1 MPWGPGRIGH
11 FCRQPHGRR
20 PARDR
25 PDDLSR
31 DEVIGLPLNEDD
43 RTHEAKE
50 MTMRSHGPAT
60 VWGTALKDGRGRDA
74 KGWYQQLQEWRAA
87 RKAARQQAKLVALT
101 NRWDAEHEAVTPL
114 RADAAVEMAIA
125 QGTLALA
132 TQPVQPHPVVMS
144 GGPLDAGV
152 GLGAEP
158 PERALNPPRA
168 SWGVGGKGQGHAR

>member
-43 RTHEAKE
+43 RRHEAKE
-50 MTMRSHGPAT
+50 MTMRSKEMTMQSHGPAT

-101 NRWDAEHEAVTPL
+101 NRWDAEHEDFRAP
-114 RADAAVEMAIA
+114 RADAAVEVAIA

-132 TQPVQPHPVVMS
+132 TQLYSFTQY
-144 GGPLDAGV
+144 
-152 GLGAEP
+152 
-158 PERALNPPRA
+158 
-168 SWGVGGKGQGHAR
+168 